1 MHRFWNLKTQFMAV
15 MVFLLLGALLLQS
28 YVQDRN
34 EDRLLAKFQHTAQ
47 EIADEI
53 TQSVAVQLASNSS
66 IAKTQRMPGSAAPQ
80 RGRAANVIVLDIGE
94 VEAGYSEKA
103 KRMEAVLYLVTDLVN
118 RNFERSVPAD
128 LGHFEFT
135 SSPRLAANDA
145 SVELPSPAPSDLE
158 RVLNTYVA
166 KQTGSEIETS
176 RTHASGRPV
185 VELTPVAPQPQD
197 GRTRRPRSGGTSA
210 PSQLVWVDDGTA
222 RLDISHHLDGIRLLF
237 DEYRRIDLVATVG
250 IFLCGIA
257 AALYLGFRITRPVYS
272 VVDAF
277 DRVSE
282 GDLETRVETKGSSEF
297 AALGEQFN
305 RMVASLRENRELEKE
320 LVQRERVQHMGDLA
334 AGIAHD
340 VRNPL
345 NAIHLNIGQIRD
357 EFLPDEPESR
367 RRFLRF
373 TSDVQSEVERLNRLV
388 GNFLSLAQPSATS
401 TEPVAP
407 AELIEELRR
416 LIQKEAVERGVE
428 LRVAT
433 EPDLPS
439 YTWDRQEMK
448 SAFLNVAM
456 NALQA
461 MEPAGGEL
469 RIECSSV
476 PGDSDR
482 LRVTFVDTG
491 RGIDAES
498 LEKIFIPYF
507 TTRSGGTGLGMSIA
521 RKIVE
526 RNGGRIEVTSRVGEG
541 TRVQFLFTR

>member
-15 MVFLLLGALLLQS
+15 MVFLLLGALLLQN

-53 TQSVAVQLASNSS
+53 TQSVAVQLASSSS
-66 IAKTQRMPGSAAPQ
+66 IAKTQRLPGGAAPL
-80 RGRAANVIVLDIGE
+80 RGRAGNVIVLDIGE
-94 VEAGYSEKA
+94 VEAGYSA
-103 KRMEAVLYLVTDLVN
+103 KTRRIDAALHVVTDLVN

-128 LGHFEFT
+128 LVHLEFR
-135 SSPRLAANDA
+135 SSPVLETNDA
-145 SVELPSPAPSDLE
+145 AADPQSLSPADWEGLISA
-158 RVLNTYVA
+158 YVA
-166 KQTGSEIETS
+166 KHAGSEGETP
-176 RTHASGRPV
+176 RGRAGEWPV
-185 VELTPVAPQPQD
+185 VGLTPVSPQPQD
-197 GRTRRPRSGGTSA
+197 GRTRRPRASGASA

-222 RLDISHHLDGIRLLF
+222 RLDISHHIDGIRMLF

-282 GDLETRVETKGSSEF
+282 GDLETRVETTGSSEF

-305 RMVASLRENRELEKE
+305 RMVVSLRENRELEKE

-428 LRVAT
+428 LRVST

-461 MEPAGGEL
+461 MEPDGGEF
-469 RIECSSV
+469 RIECASV
-476 PGDSDR
+476 PGEPDR
-482 LRVTFVDTG
+482 LRVTFTDTG
-491 RGIDAES
+491 RGIDAEA

-521 RKIVE
+521 RKIAE